1 MQSGHT
7 AVRPELSGHPEVEC
21 GTGAWDKLLYGNHRF
36 VVRVDAEGAQADAEA
51 VQADGTR
58 STTGVIASR
67 VILPWRRQD
76 ADPASV
82 EIIVVSAESGRR
94 VRNVVVERA
103 ERESGQLVF
112 EPVDGPGDYWFYY
125 LPYAMLGKPH
135 YPQAQYLPRRP
146 SADPLWAAAVEQ
158 SAWHLQPTRL
168 PALHIPSARVIS
180 YEAASARDSFAP
192 MNFTATADEVAA
204 LREQHCTE
212 PFLLFPENRL
222 TPISMRDALPAHW
235 AIDGPRKEFND
246 VAQPGEDYIVRLGLY
261 AMQDL
266 TGVTV
271 EMQPPTAGHCLN
283 TAGTDR
289 LGKPLSRTLT
299 VPRGRVQ
306 ALYTVLSVPIDAAGT
321 ALTANIAVAADGA
334 AASTVTVT
342 LDVLSLD
349 DADPD
354 IPDGGFGEPEY
365 LRRLAWLD
373 STAAQDRELVA
384 PFTQVLLD
392 ERGRTLSILGRHV
405 RLAESGLPAQLT
417 STFTPSVTACDGPA
431 VELFAAPLHFGVT
444 LADPAGG
451 KAPLRWSYSPLE
463 FTADGPAQVSWR
475 CRWTGRTGEP
485 GSAGGPADVG
495 LSAELR
501 GTLEANGA
509 CTFSLHL
516 TAGQP
521 LEIDD
526 AGLRLDFHEATVPLA
541 MGLGVPG
548 GRRPETLG
556 WTWDVAKR
564 NQDSLWLGSVNA
576 GVQLALRD
584 GNYERPLNTNF
595 YREKPLVEPASW
607 ANRHNGTVQDGSV
620 QDGSV
625 RGGVALRTAG
635 ETVTVSAFSG
645 NRTLATGEALDF
657 DFRLLLTP
665 FKPINP
671 AKHLANRFFHA
682 PAEPEAIAA
691 SGATLVNVHHA
702 TTPAPYINDPL
713 LTAGKLAAYVEEAHR
728 SGLRAKVYNTVR
740 ELTFHS
746 PELLPLLSLGHEV
759 FSDGPGLGHIWLQEH
774 VGNGYV
780 SAWFASDVDD
790 IAVVTSGESRWENF
804 YVRSLEELARRTGLD
819 GIYLDDIAY
828 DRHTMLR
835 VRKVLERNCGTTD
848 GPDIDLHSANQF
860 TAQDGLVSSAN
871 LYMEHMP
878 YVDRL
883 WFGEYFDYENTSP
896 EYWLVELS
904 GIPFGLM
911 GEMLEGGGNP
921 WRGMVFGMT
930 GRAPAVDNRPL
941 WQFWANN
948 GLEEATMIGH
958 WASDAPIRSS
968 NPEVLATTWLTPDG
982 AAVVALASW
991 AAEPVDVT
999 LVFDG
1004 GATPALSAEGA
1015 AGLASSP
1022 VTVHSIEGFQT
1033 AASYG
1038 PGQPIT
1044 LEPKRGL
1051 LLTIGKH

>member
-1 MQSGHT
+1 MQLGHT
-7 AVRPELSGHPEVEC
+7 AVRSEFSGHPEVEC
-21 GTGAWDKLLYGNHRF
+21 GTGAWDKMLYGNHRF
-36 VVRVDAEGAQADAEA
+36 VVRVDAGGEQADAEGER
-51 VQADGTR
+51 ADGAR
-58 STTGVIASR
+58 PAAGVAASR

-76 ADPASV
+76 DDPASV
-82 EIIVVSAESGRR
+82 EIIAVSAESGRR

-112 EPVDGPGDYWFYY
+112 EPVDGPGDYYFYY

-146 SADPLWAAAVEQ
+146 SAEPQWAAAVEQ
-158 SAWHLQPTRL
+158 SAWHLQPMRL
-168 PALHIPSARVIS
+168 PAQHIPSARAIR

-192 MNFTATADEVAA
+192 MNFTATADEMAA
-204 LREQHCTE
+204 LHEQHPAE
-212 PFLLFPENRL
+212 PFLLFPEGRL
-222 TPISMRDALPAHW
+222 APLAMRDTLPAHW
-235 AIDGPRKEFND
+235 AIDGPRKEFSD
-246 VAQPGEDYIVRLGLY
+246 VAQPGEDYIVQVGLY
-261 AMQDL
+261 AIQDL

-271 EMQPPTAGHCLN
+271 EVQPPTAGHCLN
-283 TAGTDR
+283 TRGTDR
-289 LGKPLSRTLT
+289 LGQPLSRTLT
-299 VPRGRVQ
+299 APRGIVQ
-306 ALYTVLSVPIDAAGT
+306 ALYTVLPIPFDAAGT
-321 ALTANIAVAADGA
+321 TLTASITVAADGA
-334 AASTVTVT
+334 AASTVAIT
-342 LDVLSLD
+342 LEVLALD

-354 IPDGGFGEPEY
+354 ILDGGFGEPKY

-384 PFTQVLLD
+384 PFTEVLLD
-392 ERGRTLSILGRHV
+392 EAGRTLSILGRQV
-405 RLAESGLPAQLT
+405 RLAESGLPAQLS
-417 STFTPSVTACDGPA
+417 STFTSAVTACDGPA
-431 VELFAAPLHFGVT
+431 VDLLAEPLHFDVT
-444 LADPAGG
+444 LADTTGG
-451 KAPLRWSYSPLE
+451 KAQRWSYSPLE
-463 FTADGPAQVSWR
+463 FTIDGPAQVSWR
-475 CRWTGRTGEP
+475 SQWTAGIGE
-485 GSAGGPADVG
+485 PADVG

-501 GTLEANGA
+501 GTLEADGA
-509 CTFSLHL
+509 CTFSLRV

-521 LEIDD
+521 LEVDD
-526 AGLRLDFHEATVPLA
+526 ASLRLDFHEARVPLA

-548 GRRPETLG
+548 GKRPETLE
-556 WTWDVAKR
+556 WTWEVANH

-595 YREKPLVEPASW
+595 YREKPLVEPTSW
-607 ANRHNGTVQDGSV
+607 ANGQDGMV
-620 QDGSV
+620 Q
-625 RGGVALRTAG
+625 GGVGLRTAG

-645 NRTLATGEALDF
+645 SRTLATGETLDF

-665 FKPINP
+665 FKPISP
-671 AKHLANRFFHA
+671 SKHLANRFFHA

-691 SGATLVNVHHA
+691 SGATVVNVHHA
-702 TTPAPYINDPL
+702 TAPAPYINDPL
-713 LTAGKLAAYVEEAHR
+713 LTAGRLAAYVQEAHR
-728 SGLRAKVYNTVR
+728 SGLKAKVYNTVR
-740 ELTFHS
+740 ELTFRS
-746 PELLPLLSLGHEV
+746 PELLPLLSLSHEV

-774 VGNGYV
+774 VGRGYV

-804 YVRSLEELARRTGLD
+804 YVRSLEQLVRRTGVD

-835 VRKVLERNCGTTD
+835 VRKVLERNCGTAE

-860 TAQDGLVSSAN
+860 TARDGFVSSAN

-883 WFGEYFDYENTSP
+883 WFGEYFDYEITSP

-911 GEMLEGGGNP
+911 GEMLQDGGNP

-930 GRAPAVDNRPL
+930 GRVPAVDNRPM
-941 WQFWANN
+941 WRFWANN

-958 WASDAPIRSS
+958 WAIDAPIRSS
-968 NPEVLATTWLTPDG
+968 DPEVLATTWLTSDG
-982 AAVVALASW
+982 SAVVALASW

-1004 GATPALSAEGA
+1004 GAASALSEEGA
-1015 AGLASSP
+1015 AALASSP
-1022 VTVHSIEGFQT
+1022 VTVHLIEGFQT
-1033 AASYG
+1033 AASYR

-1044 LEPKRGL
+1044 IEPKRGL

>member
-7 AVRPELSGHPEVEC
+7 AVRSERSGHPEVEC

-36 VVRVDAEGAQADAEA
+36 VVRVDGEAELVDGGSERAHGAPPTA
-51 VQADGTR
+51 
-58 STTGVIASR
+58 GVAASR

-76 ADPASV
+76 AEPAGV
-82 EIIVVSAESGRR
+82 DIVVVSAESSRR

-103 ERESGQLVF
+103 ERESGQIVF
-112 EPVDGPGDYWFYY
+112 EPVDGPGDYYFYY

-146 SADPLWAAAVEQ
+146 SAEPQWAAAVEQ
-158 SAWHLQPTRL
+158 SAWRL
-168 PALHIPSARVIS
+168 KALDGEPSQQIRNARVIR
-180 YEAASARDSFAP
+180 YEAASARDSFVP
-192 MNFTATADEVAA
+192 MNFTATADEVATLHERHPA
-204 LREQHCTE
+204 D

-235 AIDGPRKEFND
+235 AIDGPCTEFND
-246 VAQPGEDYIVRLGLY
+246 TAQPGEDYIVQLGLY
-261 AMQDL
+261 AFRDL
-266 TGVTV
+266 AGVTV
-271 EMQPPTAGHCLN
+271 EVHPPTAGHCLN
-283 TAGTDR
+283 TGGTDR
-289 LGKPLSRTLT
+289 LGKPMSRTLT
-299 VPRGRVQ
+299 VPRGSVQ
-306 ALYTVLSVPIDAAGT
+306 ALYTVLPIPFDAAGT
-321 ALTANIAVAADGA
+321 TFTASITVTADGGA
-334 AASTVTVT
+334 ANTVVIS
-342 LDVLSLD
+342 LDVLTLD

-354 IPDGGFGEPEY
+354 ILEGGFGRPEY

-373 STAAQDRELVA
+373 SAAAQDRELVA
-384 PFTQVLLD
+384 PFTSVLLD
-392 ERGRTLSILGRHV
+392 EPGRTLSILGRQV
-405 RLAESGLPAQLT
+405 QLAESGLPAQLT
-417 STFTPSVTACDGPA
+417 STFTPAVTACDGPA
-431 VELFAAPLHFGVT
+431 VELLAAPFHFDIT

-451 KAPLRWSYSPLE
+451 KGPLRWSYSPLE
-463 FTADGPAQVSWR
+463 FTVDGPAQVSWR
-475 CRWTGRTGEP
+475 SRWTAGE
-485 GSAGGPADVG
+485 PADVG

-501 GTLEANGA
+501 GTLEADGA
-509 CTFSLHL
+509 CTFSLRL

-521 LEIDD
+521 LEVDD
-526 AGLRLDFHEATVPLA
+526 AGLRLDFHEAIVPLA

-548 GRRPETLG
+548 GRRPEILD
-556 WTWDVAKR
+556 WTWDVADH

-576 GVQLALRD
+576 GLQLALRD

-607 ANRHNGTVQDGSV
+607 ANRQGASV
-620 QDGSV
+620 Q
-625 RGGVALRTAG
+625 GGVALRTAG
-635 ETVTVSAFSG
+635 ETVTLSAFSG
-645 NRTLATGEALDF
+645 SRSLAAGQMLDF

-665 FKPINP
+665 FKPITP

-691 SGATLVNVHHA
+691 SGATMVNVHHA
-702 TTPAPYINDPL
+702 TAPAPYINDPL
-713 LTAGKLAAYVEEAHR
+713 LTAGRLANYVEEAHR
-728 SGLRAKVYNTVR
+728 SGLKAKVYNTVR

-774 VGNGYV
+774 VGSGYV
-780 SAWFASDVDD
+780 SAWFAPDVDD

-804 YVRSLEELARRTGLD
+804 YVKSLAELVRRTGID

-835 VRKVLERNCGTTD
+835 VRKVLERNCGETS

-860 TAQDGLVSSAN
+860 TARDGFVSSAN

-921 WRGMVFGMT
+921 WRGMVFAMT

-941 WQFWANN
+941 WRFWADN

-968 NPEVLATTWLTPDG
+968 NPEVLTTTWLTSDG
-982 AAVVALASW
+982 SAVVALASW
-991 AAEPVDVT
+991 AAEPVDVS

-1004 GATPALSAEGA
+1004 GAASALSADGA
-1015 AGLASSP
+1015 AGLAASP
-1022 VTVHSIEGFQT
+1022 VTVQPIEGFQT

-1038 PGQPIT
+1038 SGQPIT

>member
-1 MQSGHT
+1 MQSGHA
-7 AVRPELSGHPEVEC
+7 AVRSELSDHPEVEC
-21 GTGAWDKLLYGNHRF
+21 GTGSWDKLLYGNHRF
-36 VVRVDAEGAQADAEA
+36 VVRVDGEGERAGGARPDAWA
-51 VQADGTR
+51 A
-58 STTGVIASR
+58 ANR
-67 VILPWRRQD
+67 VVLPWRRQD

-82 EIIVVSAESGRR
+82 EIVVVSAESGRR

-103 ERESGQLVF
+103 ERESGQLIF
-112 EPVDGPGDYWFYY
+112 EPVDGPGDYYFYY

-146 SADPLWAAAVEQ
+146 SAEPQWAAAVEP
-158 SAWHLQPTRL
+158 SVWHLQPGRL
-168 PALHIPSARVIS
+168 PAQHISSARVTR

-192 MNFTATADEVAA
+192 MNFTATADEMAA
-204 LREQHCTE
+204 LHELHPAE
-212 PFLLFPENRL
+212 PFLLFPESRL
-222 TPISMRDALPAHW
+222 TPISMLDALPAHW
-235 AIDGPRKEFND
+235 AIGGPGKEFND
-246 VAQPGEDYIVRLGLY
+246 VAQPGEDYIVQLGLY

-271 EMQPPTAGHCLN
+271 EVQPPTAGHCLN
-283 TAGTDR
+283 TDGTDR

-306 ALYTVLSVPIDAAGT
+306 ALYTVLPIPFDAAGT
-321 ALTANIAVAADGA
+321 TLTASITVAADGA
-334 AASTVTVT
+334 AASTVAIT
-342 LDVLSLD
+342 LEVLALD

-354 IPDGGFGEPEY
+354 ILDGGFGEPEY

-384 PFTQVLLD
+384 PFTEVLLD
-392 ERGRTLSILGRHV
+392 EPGRTLSILGREIQ
-405 RLAESGLPAQLT
+405 LAESGLPAQLT
-417 STFTPSVTACDGPA
+417 STFTPPVTACDGPA
-431 VELFAAPLHFGVT
+431 IDLLAAPLRFGVT
-444 LADPAGG
+444 LADHTGG
-451 KAPLRWSYSPLE
+451 KALRWSYSALE
-463 FTADGPAQVSWR
+463 FTVDGPGQVSWR
-475 CRWTGRTGEP
+475 SCWTAGIGEP
-485 GSAGGPADVG
+485 HSASSTHSASGPADVG
-495 LSAELR
+495 LSVELC
-501 GTLEANGA
+501 GTLEADGA
-509 CTFSLHL
+509 CTFSLQL
-516 TAGQP
+516 TAGQR
-521 LEIDD
+521 LEVDD
-526 AGLRLDFHEATVPLA
+526 AGLRLELHEAIVPLA
-541 MGLGVPG
+541 MGLGIPG
-548 GRRPETLG
+548 GMRPETLD
-556 WTWDVAKR
+556 WTWEVANH

-584 GNYERPLNTNF
+584 GSYERPLNTNF

-607 ANRHNGTVQDGSV
+607 ANRQDGE
-620 QDGSV
+620 V

-635 ETVTVSAFSG
+635 ETVTVSAFGGS
-645 NRTLATGEALDF
+645 RTLAVGETLDF

-671 AKHLANRFFHA
+671 SKHLANRYFHA
-682 PAEPEAIAA
+682 PAEPEAIGA
-691 SGATLVNVHHA
+691 SGATMVNVHHA
-702 TTPAPYINDPL
+702 TAPAPYINDPL
-713 LTAGKLAAYVEEAHR
+713 LTAGRLAAYVEEAHR

-774 VGNGYV
+774 VGSGYV

-804 YVRSLEELARRTGLD
+804 YVKSLEELAKRTGVD

-835 VRKVLERNCGTTD
+835 VRKALERNCGTAE

-860 TAQDGLVSSAN
+860 TPQDGFVSSAN

-911 GEMLEGGGNP
+911 GEILEGGGNP

-930 GRAPAVDNRPL
+930 GRVPAVDNRPL
-941 WQFWANN
+941 WRFWANN
-948 GLEEATMIGH
+948 GLEEATMIGY

-968 NPEVLATTWLTPDG
+968 NPEVLATTWLASDG
-982 AAVVALASW
+982 SAVVALASW

-1004 GATPALSAEGA
+1004 GAASALSAERA

-1022 VTVHSIEGFQT
+1022 VTVHPIEGFQT

>member
-1 MQSGHT
+1 MQSGCI
-7 AVRPELSGHPEVEC
+7 AVRSELSGHPEVKC
-21 GTGAWDKLLYGNHRF
+21 GTGVWDKLLYGNHRF
-36 VVRVDAEGAQADAEA
+36 VVRVDEA
-51 VQADGTR
+51 SERAA
-58 STTGVIASR
+58 GVVASR
-67 VILPWRRQD
+67 VVLPWRRQD
-76 ADPASV
+76 GDPASV
-82 EIIVVSAESGRR
+82 EIVVVAAESGLR

-103 ERESGQLVF
+103 DRESGQLVF
-112 EPVDGPGDYWFYY
+112 EPVDGPGDYYFYY

-146 SADPLWAAAVEQ
+146 SAEPQWAAAVEA
-158 SAWHLQPTRL
+158 SPWRLEAPTGQPAQQIRNA
-168 PALHIPSARVIS
+168 PVIR

-192 MNFTATADEVAA
+192 MNFTATAKEVCA
-204 LREQHCTE
+204 LHERHLAE
-212 PFLLFPENRL
+212 PFLLFPESRL

-235 AIDGPRKEFND
+235 AIDGPRNEFNG
-246 VAQPGEDYIVRLGLY
+246 VAQPGEDYIVQLGLY

-266 TGVTV
+266 TGVAV
-271 EMQPPTAGHCLN
+271 DVQAPAAGHCVN
-283 TAGTDR
+283 TDGTDR
-289 LGKPLSRTLT
+289 LGTPMSRVLT
-299 VPRGRVQ
+299 VPRGKVQ
-306 ALYTVLSVPIDAAGT
+306 PLYTVLSIPSDTAGT
-321 ALTANIAVAADGA
+321 TLTAHITVTADGV

-342 LDVLSLD
+342 LDVLTLD

-354 IPDGGFGEPEY
+354 ILDGGFGEPEY

-373 STAAQDRELVA
+373 STAAQDLELVA
-384 PFTQVLLD
+384 PFTPVLLD
-392 ERGRTLSILGRHV
+392 ESGRTLHILGRQV
-405 RLAESGLPAQLT
+405 QLAESGLPAQLT
-417 STFTPSVTACDGPA
+417 STFTTAVTACDGPA
-431 VELFAAPLHFGVT
+431 VELLAAPLHFDVT
-444 LADPAGG
+444 LADLPGV
-451 KAPLRWSYSPLE
+451 KAPVRWSYSPLE
-463 FTADGPAQVSWR
+463 FTVDGPAHVSWR
-475 CRWTGRTGEP
+475 TRWTAGVRER
-485 GSAGGPADVG
+485 GSVSERSDVG
-495 LSAELR
+495 LSAELH
-501 GTLEANGA
+501 GTLEADGA
-509 CTFSLHL
+509 CTFSLQL

-521 LEIDD
+521 LEMDD
-526 AGLRLDFHEATVPLA
+526 ADLRLVLHESRVPLA

-548 GRRPETLG
+548 GKRPEALD
-556 WTWDVAKR
+556 WTWDVANH
-564 NQDSLWLGSVNA
+564 NQDSLWLGGVNA

-607 ANRHNGTVQDGSV
+607 ANRQDDSV
-620 QDGSV
+620 Q
-625 RGGVALRTAG
+625 GGVALRTAG
-635 ETVTVSAFSG
+635 EMVTVSAFSG
-645 NRTLATGEALDF
+645 NRPLAAGETLDF
-657 DFRLLLTP
+657 GFRLLLTP
-665 FKPINP
+665 FKPIDP
-671 AKHLANRFFHA
+671 SKHLANRFFHA
-682 PAEPEAIAA
+682 AAEPEAIAA
-691 SGATLVNVHHA
+691 SGATMVNVHHA
-702 TTPAPYINDPL
+702 TAPAPYINDPL
-713 LTAGKLAAYVEEAHR
+713 LSVGSLAAYVEGAHR
-728 SGLRAKVYNTVR
+728 RGLKAKVYNTVR

-780 SAWFASDVDD
+780 SAWFAPNVDD

-804 YVRSLEELARRTGLD
+804 YVKSLGELVRRTGVD

-835 VRKVLERNCGTTD
+835 VRKVLERNCGTSG

-860 TAQDGLVSSAN
+860 TARDGFVSSAN

-921 WRGMVFGMT
+921 WRGMAFGMT
-930 GRAPAVDNRPL
+930 GRVPAVDNRPL
-941 WQFWANN
+941 WRFWANS
-948 GLEEATMIGH
+948 GMEEATMIGH

-968 NPEVLATTWLTPDG
+968 NPEVLATTWLTSDG
-982 AAVVALASW
+982 SAVVALASW

-1004 GATPALSAEGA
+1004 GGASALSAEGA

-1022 VTVHSIEGFQT
+1022 VTVHPLEGFQT

-1051 LLTIGKH
+1051 LLTIGKR

>member
-1 MQSGHT
+1 MQPGRT
-7 AVRPELSGHPEVEC
+7 AVHSELSGHPEVEC

-36 VVRVDAEGAQADAEA
+36 VVRVDGESPRTDGARPDA
-51 VQADGTR
+51 
-58 STTGVIASR
+58 GVAASR
-67 VILPWRRQD
+67 VVLPWRRQD

-82 EIIVVSAESGRR
+82 EIIVASAESGRR
-94 VRNVVVERA
+94 IRNVVVERA

-112 EPVDGPGDYWFYY
+112 EPVDGPCDYYFYY

-146 SADPLWAAAVEQ
+146 SAEPEWAAAVEQ
-158 SAWHLQPTRL
+158 SAWRLQPTRL
-168 PALHIPSARVIS
+168 PAQHIPSARVIR
-180 YEAASARDSFAP
+180 YEAASAQDSFAP
-192 MNFTATADEVAA
+192 MNFSAAADEVDA
-204 LREQHCTE
+204 LHEQYGTE
-212 PFLLFPENRL
+212 PFLLFPESRL

-235 AIDGPRKEFND
+235 AIGGPRKEFND
-246 VAQPGEDYIVRLGLY
+246 VAQPGEDYIVQLGLY

-271 EMQPPTAGHCLN
+271 EVQPPTAGHCLN
-283 TAGTDR
+283 TDGTDR
-289 LGKPLSRTLT
+289 LGQPVSRTLT
-299 VPRGRVQ
+299 VSRGRVQ
-306 ALYTVLSVPIDAAGT
+306 ALYTVLSIPLDAAGT
-321 ALTANIAVAADGA
+321 TFTANIAVAADGA
-334 AASTVTVT
+334 EASTVTIT
-342 LDVLSLD
+342 LDVLALD

-354 IPDGGFGEPEY
+354 ILDGGFGEPEY

-373 STAAQDRELVA
+373 STVAQDRGLVA
-384 PFTQVLLD
+384 PFTEVLLD
-392 ERGRTLSILGRHV
+392 EPGRTLDILGRQV
-405 RLAESGLPAQLT
+405 QLAESGLPAQLT
-417 STFTPSVTACDGPA
+417 STFTPAVTACDGPA
-431 VELFAAPLHFGVT
+431 VDLLAAPLHFGVT
-444 LADPAGG
+444 LADTTGG
-451 KAPLRWSYSPLE
+451 KALRWSYSPLE
-463 FTADGPAQVSWR
+463 FTVDGPAQVSWR
-475 CRWTGRTGEP
+475 SRWT
-485 GSAGGPADVG
+485 ADVG

-501 GTLEANGA
+501 GTLEADGA
-509 CTFSLHL
+509 CTFSLQL

-521 LEIDD
+521 LEVDD
-526 AGLRLDFHEATVPLA
+526 AGLQLDFLEATVPLA

-548 GRRPETLG
+548 GKRPETLD
-556 WTWDVAKR
+556 WTWDVADH

-576 GVQLALRD
+576 GLQLALRD

-595 YREKPLVEPASW
+595 YREKPLAEPASW
-607 ANRHNGTVQDGSV
+607 ANRQDGTVQGGTVQDGK
-620 QDGSV
+620 V

-635 ETVTVSAFSG
+635 ESVTVSAFSG
-645 NRTLATGEALDF
+645 GRTLAVGETLDF

-691 SGATLVNVHHA
+691 TGATVVNVHHA
-702 TTPAPYINDPL
+702 TAPAPYINDPL
-713 LTAGKLAAYVEEAHR
+713 LTAGRLAAYVEEAHR

-804 YVRSLEELARRTGLD
+804 YVKSLEELVRRTGVD

-835 VRKVLERNCGTTD
+835 VRKVLERNCGTAE

-860 TAQDGLVSSAN
+860 TARDGFVSSAN

-904 GIPFGLM
+904 GIPFGVM
-911 GEMLEGGGNP
+911 GEMLEGGGNA

-930 GRAPAVDNRPL
+930 GRVPAVDNRPL
-941 WQFWANN
+941 WRFWANN
-948 GLEEATMIGH
+948 GLAEATMIGH
-958 WASDAPIRSS
+958 WADAPIRSS

-1004 GATPALSAEGA
+1004 GAASALSEEEA
-1015 AGLASSP
+1015 AGLAVSP
-1022 VTVHSIEGFQT
+1022 VTVHAIEGFQT